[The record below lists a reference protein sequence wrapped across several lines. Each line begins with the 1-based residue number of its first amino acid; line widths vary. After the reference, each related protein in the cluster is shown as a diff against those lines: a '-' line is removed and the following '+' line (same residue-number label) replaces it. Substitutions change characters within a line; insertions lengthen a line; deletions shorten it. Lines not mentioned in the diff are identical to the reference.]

1 MSQGERKIADAT
13 GRFAMAVVNGQTR
26 NQLSWQNGRIV
37 LSNRRLI
44 VANENDKRIIPLSD
58 ISKIGGPN
66 DEISQEISAASEY
79 VSVHLDDDVLF
90 LETGDTTDF
99 ELYLFQAV
107 LNGITLS
114 IKHPAV
120 RGGVVQDTDWI
131 DGRIKL
137 KDDSVAIALASGS
150 LIDIDLDAVTSVE
163 LERRE
168 ASDGAPTVIN
178 IEYAEDDTTIVTTIS
193 GSFRLVRLLA
203 MYIKSRPDKK
213 QGGLDL
219 GQLDQEVLIGLYSG
233 VSPFELPEFVGIEV
247 DKLEESF
254 DRLIEANVLDEVR
267 VRREVELTPRGR
279 NLASEAMS
287 EQ

>member
-13 GRFAMAVVNGQTR
+13 GRFAMAVVNGQIR

-120 RGGVVQDTDWI
+120 REGVVQDTDWI

-247 DKLEESF
+247 DELEESF